1 MTVVR
6 KRLHVLTL
14 ICLVALLITPL
25 GCRLRHSPAP
35 VSEAPAEE
43 EGVVPPSAV
52 VAPDP
57 AAGAE
62 EDRAEPDPAL
72 PVAPPAKPSPT
83 AASGTADNADKA
95 AEKRAAGKSGD
106 LPAQKSVRPARA
118 PAGTA
123 ALWITR
129 DFGARVLK
137 SVNAKPADGEKMLA
151 FLGRQ
156 AQLETAY
163 GGGFVTKIDGLG
175 GGRPGEDWFYW
186 VNGILAGVGAG
197 EFPARP
203 GDVIWWDFHSW
214 NRTAF
219 LPAVVGAYPEPFV
232 RGYTGKAPAARI
244 VYSPQAA
251 KEARAVAEALSAAG
265 APAPELVPY
274 GNASL
279 VKRAAPTLLVA
290 TWPEVGGDKD
300 LAGLLKNW
308 RRTGLY
314 FRFDGGELC
323 ALRADGSEGGR
334 YGPGAGVIAATGSGP
349 GDADPLWLVL
359 GTDAAGLNRA
369 VALITGRPGELA
381 RRVGV
386 VVGPN
391 GAVVPLPAVKG
402 S

>member
-1 MTVVR
+1 MPKALR
-6 KRLHVLTL
+6 VLAFIFLVTL
-14 ICLVALLITPL
+14 LLTPL
-25 GCRLRHSPAP
+25 GCRRGARPAP
-35 VSEAPAEE
+35 
-43 EGVVPPSAV
+43 
-52 VAPDP
+52 P
-57 AAGAE
+57 AAGVE
-62 EDRAEPDPAL
+62 EVRPA
-72 PVAPPAKPSPT
+72 PAATGPASGGTQGENAVRPAPPAPASPGKPGGE
-83 AASGTADNADKA
+83 AAAAARPAGGTPPKG
-95 AEKRAAGKSGD
+95 AAGQSGD
-106 LPAQKSVRPARA
+106 RPVPEPVRPARP

-137 SVNAKPADGEKMLA
+137 SPNVKPVEGEKVLA
-151 FLGRQ
+151 LLGRQ

-197 EFPARP
+197 DFPARP
-203 GDVIWWDFHSW
+203 GDVIWWDFHPW

-244 VYSPQAA
+244 VYSAQAA
-251 KEARAVAEALSAAG
+251 KEAQAAAKALAAAG
-265 APAPELVPY
+265 APAPELAPY
-274 GNASL
+274 GDASL
-279 VKRAAPTLLVA
+279 MKRAAPTLLVA
-290 TWPEVGGDKD
+290 TWPEVSGDKD

-314 FRFDGGELC
+314 FRFDGAGLSP
-323 ALRADGSEGGR
+323 LRADGSEGGR

-349 GDADPLWLVL
+349 GDVSPLWLVL

-369 VALITGRPGELA
+369 VALLTQRPGHLA

-386 VVGPN
+386 VVAPTGE
-391 GAVVPLPAVKG
+391 VIPLPAVKG
-402 S
+402 P

>member
-1 MTVVR
+1 MVR
-6 KRLHVLTL
+6 RRLHLLAL
-14 ICLVALLITPL
+14 IFLVALLIIPL
-25 GCRLRHSPAP
+25 GCRFRHSPVPAPEAP
-35 VSEAPAEE
+35 VE
-43 EGVVPPSAV
+43 EGGPVPPAV
-52 VAPDP
+52 AGPGP
-57 AAGAE
+57 AAASKEGEAK
-62 EDRAEPDPAL
+62 P
-72 PVAPPAKPSPT
+72 APPAPSP
-83 AASGTADNADKA
+83 AKSGPPAVSG
-95 AEKRAAGKSGD
+95 AAGKTAEKQTAEKCAD
-106 LPAQKSVRPARA
+106 LPAPEPVRPARP

-129 DFGARVLK
+129 DFGTQVLK
-137 SVNAKPADGEKMLA
+137 SVNVIPADGEKVLA

-156 AQLETAY
+156 AELETAY

-186 VNGILAGVGAG
+186 VNGILAGVGAA

-244 VYSPQAA
+244 VYSAQAA

-265 APAPELVPY
+265 APAPELTPY
-274 GNASL
+274 GKASL
-279 VKRAAPTLLVA
+279 LKRAVPTLLVA

-314 FRFDGGELC
+314 FTFDGGELC

-334 YGPGAGVIAATGSGP
+334 YGPGTGVIAATGSGP

-369 VALITGRPGELA
+369 VALITGRPGDLA

-386 VVGPN
+386 VVAPS
-391 GAVVPLPAVKG
+391 GAAVPLPVVKG